1 MRALFDMDNAF
12 FRGMSKVADLCIL
25 NVVFLFCCIPIFTI
39 GAATT
44 ALSYVTLKM
53 KDGEEG
59 YILKSFFKSFRQNFK
74 QSTVIWLLMAV
85 AGLVLGLDLHILRRM
100 SGTGIMM
107 MLVVVLM
114 GVFIWLMVF
123 SYVFPLQARFYN
135 TIKGTLRNA
144 VLLSIANFPRT
155 ICMVALQTGAVLLTF
170 YNTKTLGY
178 GLLAWFLIGF
188 AAIALANSTL
198 LQPVLKK
205 LMPAEEETGKDGDSW
220 SVPEMDINDDTAVL
234 GAGDNHGEE

>member
-25 NVVFLFCCIPIFTI
+25 NVVFLICCIPVFTI

-74 QSTVIWLLMAV
+74 QSTVIWLLMV
-85 AGLVLGLDLHILRRM
+85 LIGLVLGLDFYILRGM
-100 SGTGIMM
+100 SGTGTKM

-114 GVFIWLMVF
+114 GVFLWLMVF

-135 TIKGTLRNA
+135 TIKATLRNA

-155 ICMVALQTGAVLLTF
+155 ICMVALQTGTVLLTF
-170 YNTKTLGY
+170 YNGKTLGY

-198 LQPVLKK
+198 LSPVLKK
-205 LMPAEEETGKDGDSW
+205 LMPAQEDSEAGDSW
-220 SVPEMDINDDTAVL
+220 TIPEEDINSDTA
-234 GAGDNHGEE
+234 APETGDDHGEE